1 VQSPELK
8 DGDVILRLRAP
19 EAESVRLTS
28 GGDIPGLPPGAGA
41 ELTRNADGIWEIT
54 LEALEPS
61 AFRYNFN
68 VDGVSTLDPS
78 NRLTSE
84 STGNAW
90 SLFYVPGHSFMDTQR
105 VPHGAV
111 GEVIYYSSTFDRH
124 RRMHVYTPP
133 GYQADRNRYPVF
145 YLLHG
150 AGDSDD
156 SWSTVGRAGFIMDNL
171 IASGSAEPMIVVMPD
186 GHPPARNGG
195 PGGMQIA
202 EFAEEFAADIK
213 PYIEANYR
221 VRNGRDNTAIAG
233 LSMGG
238 MHTLE
243 IAINDLDQ
251 YGYVGVYSS
260 GIFGIADSDDFE
272 TEHRATLD
280 DESLKDGLEYF
291 WFAIGDQDFLLDT
304 ATASVEMFRGHGF
317 DVGYHESGGGHTWT
331 NWREYLNDFAQ
342 QLFR

>member
-1 VQSPELK
+1 
-8 DGDVILRLRAP
+8 
-19 EAESVRLTS
+19 
-28 GGDIPGLPPGAGA
+28 
-41 ELTRNADGIWEIT
+41 
-54 LEALEPS
+54 
-61 AFRYNFN
+61 
-68 VDGVSTLDPS
+68 
-78 NRLTSE
+78 
-84 STGNAW
+84 
-90 SLFYVPGHSFMDTQR
+90 
-105 VPHGAV
+105 
-111 GEVIYYSSTFDRH
+111 
-124 RRMHVYTPP
+124 MHVYTPP

-156 SWSTVGRAGFIMDNL
+156 SWSTVGRAGFILDNL

-280 DESLKDGLEYF
+280 DESLKDGLEHL
-291 WFAIGDQDFLLDT
+291 WFAIGDEDFLLDT